1 MRAELI
7 KGKWLVNGKS
17 FDELTPN
24 EITILD
30 NMFSEYKNRMK
41 LKELDQN
48 FDRIK
53 CKKI

>member
-7 KGKWLVNGKS
+7 NGKWLVNGKS

-41 LKELDQN
+41 LKELE
-48 FDRIK
+48 
-53 CKKI
+53 KKNNNYGKK

>member
-1 MRAELI
+1 MEIRLLG
-7 KGKWLVNGKS
+7 GKWLVNGKS

-41 LKELDQN
+41 LKELE
-48 FDRIK
+48 
-53 CKKI
+53 KKNKTL